1 MKLKV
6 LLCLL
11 SFVAAL
17 YLLDAVLNKIAPDR
31 QKPEQEANLLHKIPV
46 KEPQTPKPTE
56 KQPPADT
63 KKEPRM
69 MVVQNGL
76 PAKLAAAIAAAEK
89 KPEPAHKKP
98 DPTPEKKPVKVKTP
112 PPAPKPAPKMV
123 ARVEK
128 APARPAKPKTLASK
142 TISISRE
149 QSAIGERMQREGQK
163 LPAIEASWGK
173 IGFTTYLKM
182 MQQIG
187 GHLYVG
193 DTLNQSILA
202 EVELHYYNGQYRF
215 MNFNSPGSLQGLA
228 LFRPREIAD
237 EPLVNDI
244 LTAAFDKWPE
254 SPNLAVVVLLPA
266 RVETGFLGSLKQ
278 YLESNA
284 HAIDTFDI
292 VRGEYFVNRSGLG
305 LEVKTAINRNTHQ
318 VVNLGLKIMI

>member
-11 SFVAAL
+11 SFMAAL
-17 YLLDAVLNKIAPDR
+17 YLLDTVLNRIVPDR
-31 QKPEQEANLLHKIPV
+31 QKPKQEANLIHKIPV
-46 KEPQTPKPTE
+46 KEPQAPKPSK
-56 KQPPADT
+56 KQQPADT

-69 MVVQNGL
+69 MVVQNVL
-76 PAKLAAAIAAAEK
+76 PANLAAAIAKAEK
-89 KPEPAHKKP
+89 KQEPAPKKP
-98 DPTPEKKPVKVKTP
+98 DPPPQKKPVQVKTP
-112 PPAPKPAPKMV
+112 PPAPKPAPQMV
-123 ARVEK
+123 ARVKK
-128 APARPAKPKTLASK
+128 APARPSKPKALASK
-142 TISISRE
+142 IISISRE

-182 MQQIG
+182 MRQIG

-215 MNFNSPGSLQGLA
+215 MNFKSSGSLQGLA

-237 EPLVNDI
+237 ETLVNDI

-284 HAIDTFDI
+284 HAIETFGI
-292 VRGEYFVNRSGLG
+292 VRGEYFVTGSGLG
-305 LEVKTAINRNTHQ
+305 LEVKTAVNRSTHQ
-318 VVNLGLKIMI
+318 VVNLELKIMI